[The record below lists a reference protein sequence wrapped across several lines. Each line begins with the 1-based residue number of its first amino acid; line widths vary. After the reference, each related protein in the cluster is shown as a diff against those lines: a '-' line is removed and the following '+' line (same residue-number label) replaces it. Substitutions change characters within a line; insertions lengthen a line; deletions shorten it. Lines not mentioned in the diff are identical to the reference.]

1 MIFEKKM
8 RENHEVKVFQIRE
21 VSIQNIVTT

>member
-21 VSIQNIVTT
+21 VGIQNIVTT